1 MNKKEIEK
9 AKERIQ
15 KSLNDI
21 LFKTLY
27 SQEEND
33 EDEKTLLQYI
43 EQLEFQLQTKEKVH
57 EYDVN
62 MIDEVKGESVKL
74 YNKIDKLNKMI
85 DEMAEQLAGIVIF
98 DIEKDEPLILGD
110 KEEVKQY
117 FKEKERKD
125 K

>member
-1 MNKKEIEK
+1 MNKEEIEK